1 MATSRRNLLRGL
13 GAGAL
18 AGTASRLFGANN
30 WPRIQHAVL
39 APARHELI
47 RLDKNENPYG
57 PSPAAIAA
65 MREGL
70 SNCNRYPDAADALQQ
85 KVAEIHRVS
94 PEQVVPGCGSS
105 EVLRMAANEFL
116 VPGKNLV
123 LAMPTFDLLARYAR
137 DNGAEVR
144 RVPLT
149 LEHTHDTK
157 AMLAQCDASTGLVYL
172 CNPNNPTGNVTPR
185 LELEEFLNKLPK
197 SIPVIMDEAYH
208 HYAVGPSGFYGSFL
222 DRPVS
227 DPRLIVLRTF
237 SKIYGLAG
245 LRVGYA
251 VASAEMAQR
260 VRRHRLQFGINTVG
274 LRAAAAALD
283 DAEHIRTCAKKNLDE
298 RTDFESHA
306 IFRHLRM
313 VASQTNFI
321 AMKVHRPLPEVTEL
335 FKKNG
340 IVLGPAIPAMEQYVR
355 ISIGAHDEMQEFWR
369 VYDLLPPI
377 GHMQP
382 HSK

>member
-1 MATSRRNLLRGL
+1 MTISRRNMLRGF

-18 AGTASRLFGANN
+18 LGSAYPMLGSS
-30 WPRIQHAVL
+30 QL
-39 APARHELI
+39 ARVVMPMTVAARSELI

-70 SNCNRYPDAADALQQ
+70 GNCNRYPDAVDALQQ
-85 KVAEIHRVS
+85 KMAEIHKVTA
-94 PEQVVPGCGSS
+94 EQVVPGCGSS

-116 VPGKNLV
+116 LPGKKLV
-123 LAMPTFDLLARYAR
+123 LATPTFDLLARYAR
-137 DNGAEVR
+137 DNGAEVHA
-144 RVPLT
+144 VPLT
-149 LEHTHDTK
+149 LDHTHDLK
-157 AMLAQCDASTGLVYL
+157 AMLAQSDASTGLVYL

-185 LELEEFLNKLPK
+185 PELEEFLCKLPK
-197 SIPVIMDEAYH
+197 NIPVIMDEAYH
-208 HYAVGPSGFYGSFL
+208 HYAVGPSAFYASFL
-222 DRPVS
+222 DRPVN

-251 VASAEMAQR
+251 VTSAEMAQR
-260 VRRHRLQFGINTVG
+260 LRRHRLQFGVNAIA
-274 LRAAAAALD
+274 LRAAAAALED
-283 DAEHIRTCAKKNLDE
+283 NEHIQVCAKRNLDE

-313 VASQTNFI
+313 VDSQTNFI
-321 AMKVHRPLPEVTEL
+321 AMRVHRPLPEVTEL
-335 FKKNG
+335 FRKNG
-340 IVLGPAIPAMEQYVR
+340 IILGPAIPAMEQYVR
-355 ISIGAHDEMQEFWR
+355 ISIGGHDEMQEFWR

-382 HSK
+382 H

>member
-1 MATSRRNLLRGL
+1 MTISRRNMLRGF
-13 GAGAL
+13 GAGAFLGSAYPMLGSSQL
-18 AGTASRLFGANN
+18 ARVIMPMTAA
-30 WPRIQHAVL
+30 
-39 APARHELI
+39 ARSELI

-70 SNCNRYPDAADALQQ
+70 DGCNRYPDAADALQQ
-85 KVAEIHRVS
+85 KVAEIHKVAA
-94 PEQVVPGCGSS
+94 EQVVPGCGSS

-116 VPGKNLV
+116 LPGKNLV
-123 LAMPTFDLLARYAR
+123 LATPTFDLLSRYAR

-144 RVPLT
+144 AVPLT
-149 LEHTHDTK
+149 SDHSHDLK
-157 AMLAQCDASTGLVYL
+157 AMLARSDASTGLVYL
-172 CNPNNPTGNVTPR
+172 CNPNNPTGSVTPR
-185 LELEEFLNKLPK
+185 LELEEFLRKLPK
-197 SIPVIMDEAYH
+197 NIPVIMDEAYH
-208 HYAVGPSGFYGSFL
+208 HYAVGPSAFYASFL

-245 LRVGYA
+245 LRAGYA

-260 VRRHRLQFGINTVG
+260 LRRHRLQFGVNAIA
-274 LRAAAAALD
+274 LRAAAAALED
-283 DAEHIRTCAKKNLDE
+283 TEHIRVCAKRNLDE

-313 VASQTNFI
+313 VDSQTNFI

-335 FKKNG
+335 FHKNG
-340 IVLGPAIPAMEQYVR
+340 IVLGPAISSMEQYVR
-355 ISIGAHDEMQEFWR
+355 ISIGGHDEMQEFWR

-382 HSK
+382 H